1 MYPFSRYISP
11 AGWLAH
17 CDNHWLPFTPVKVSS
32 RTRKKRKTAEAERQ
46 IGRHM
51 KAAMYLRVSTEEQK
65 EKQTIASQRSFGE
78 RYFAAHSILI
88 YGWYADDGVSGII
101 PFDQR
106 PEGARLL
113 ADARS
118 GRIDT
123 VFVYRLDRLGR
134 DPRLILNIINE
145 LESLGVQVR
154 SMTEN
159 IDTSTPAGRFLI
171 TILGGVAGLERET
184 TIQRSIEGTNRL
196 ARNGAWLGGVVP
208 YGYLAVGKGI
218 ESRLVISEKL
228 IPGFNISEAEVVRT
242 IYRMAAEEHKSC
254 HAIADHLDTLGIPS
268 THIPDE
274 EEAPRGKRQ
283 ITTSRLWS
291 AGRIRNMI
299 VSPTYKGVHRYGSR
313 TAKQR
318 EIFEREVPAI
328 VSIDIWERAQQ
339 TLRDHQL
346 PANRTTTTR
355 PYLLR
360 GLIKCGLCGLT
371 YIGKASPPYKDTERI
386 YYSCNGKSQS
396 RGLYGA
402 EGKKCPSKNIS
413 TIALETAVWEDIA
426 SFLRNPGEVIEQ
438 LGQQMQLQEGETERL
453 HDELAKHQQALQA
466 LDTEKDSVITLF
478 RRGRIDEAALDRQL
492 DQIQLDEANV
502 RKDIEDVQ
510 EQLRCL
516 QEKEDGLRYAN
527 ELLGRLSQL
536 LEQPLTW
543 EIKRE
548 LVEAL
553 VEEIRVDT
561 VEHDKGRKEAKV
573 TVTYRF
579 GPSTAIGMDRDSWRL
594 RA

>member
-1 MYPFSRYISP
+1 
-11 AGWLAH
+11 
-17 CDNHWLPFTPVKVSS
+17 
-32 RTRKKRKTAEAERQ
+32 
-46 IGRHM
+46 M

-78 RYFAAHSILI
+78 RYFAAHGILV
-88 YGWYADDGVSGII
+88 YSWYADDGVSGII

-123 VFVYRLDRLGR
+123 IFVYRLDRLGR
-134 DPRLILNIINE
+134 DSRLILNTINE
-145 LESLGVQVR
+145 LEALGVQVR

-196 ARNGAWLGGVVP
+196 ARSGAWLGGVVP
-208 YGYLAVGKGI
+208 YGYLAIGTGV

-228 IPGFNISEAEVVRT
+228 IPGLNLAEAEVVRT
-242 IYRMAAEEHKSC
+242 IYRMAAEEQKSC
-254 HAIADHLDTLGIPS
+254 HAIAEHLNALGIPS
-268 THIPDE
+268 THIADE
-274 EEAPRGKRQ
+274 EEALRGKRQ
-283 ITTSRLWS
+283 ITTASRWS
-291 AGRIRNMI
+291 AGHIRNMI
-299 VSPTYKGVHRYGSR
+299 VSTTYKGVHRYGSR
-313 TAKQR
+313 TTKQR
-318 EIFEREVPAI
+318 EVFEREVPPI
-328 VSIDIWERAQQ
+328 VSVDIWERAQQ

-346 PANRTTTTR
+346 PAHRATNTR

-371 YIGKASPPYKDTERI
+371 YIGTASPPYKDTQRI
-386 YYSCNGKSQS
+386 YYSCNGKSQP

-402 EGKKCPSKNIS
+402 QGKKCPSKNVNAI
-413 TIALETAVWEDIA
+413 TLETAIWEDIA
-426 SFLRNPGEVIEQ
+426 TFLHNPGAVIEQ
-438 LGQQMQLQEGETERL
+438 LGQQMQLQEGETGRL
-453 HDELAKHQQALQA
+453 HAELARHQQALQA
-466 LDTEKDSVITLF
+466 LDAEKDSVITLF
-478 RRGRIDEAALDRQL
+478 RRGRIDEVALDRQL
-492 DQIQLDEANV
+492 DQIQLDEASI

-510 EQLRCL
+510 EQLRLL
-516 QEKEDGLRYAN
+516 QEKEEGLRDAN
-527 ELLGRLSQL
+527 ELLGRLSRL

-561 VEHDKGRKEAKV
+561 VEHGKGRKEAHV

-579 GPSTAIGMDRDSWRL
+579 GPSTAIGMDRDSWRR